1 MFHVRVLKDFM
12 SKEETGFNGNLSLS
26 ENVPCHKKITERT
39 HPAMKIRAFWDTVPC
54 SARVY

>member
-1 MFHVRVLKDFM
+1 M
-12 SKEETGFNGNLSLS
+12 SKEETGFNGNQSLS